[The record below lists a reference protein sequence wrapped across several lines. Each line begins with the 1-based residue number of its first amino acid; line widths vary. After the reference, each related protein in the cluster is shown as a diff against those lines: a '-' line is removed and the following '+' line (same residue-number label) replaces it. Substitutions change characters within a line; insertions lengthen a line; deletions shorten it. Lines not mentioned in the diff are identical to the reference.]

1 MRPRIVALI
10 LAAAIVVA
18 FAFWFAHRSRPPAGA
33 PASTAAPPAAAASSA
48 AASLASSQHRIQIEI
63 NHLGLTPE
71 RAKQLFSL
79 TVGPLPGVSLDG
91 LTKDPNE
98 FDGTAAVLYLR
109 HEWSALT
116 PEQQQAASV
125 LMYGSPTTRGRSG
138 SLFLPERWAMHPPR
152 VMLAGFGASPTDD
165 LPAHDYQ
172 SLADNANNTI
182 APLLGVAPIPQIV
195 DVRMDA
201 SNGTEFADTTSWG
214 SKIFIDPNTGD
225 FQRFADGKCHIK
237 VWNDKFAPLDDPSAM
252 EVLAHELTHC
262 YQDAWAGT
270 YNNRAAQPR
279 WVADGEADWVGA
291 TIVPAGQAID
301 KYWPPYIFAPKTVY
315 SDRWYDA
322 IGVFGHLSDITSA
335 SVVWSRLASTAV
347 TSQSG
352 DDAATLAAFIQGIS
366 TSYYSTWGASYF
378 QQSNYRW
385 KIAGPGHP
393 TYSGPAPDEAVINP
407 GTVTTIT
414 AASYQATLTNV
425 SGGSDIVGIEL
436 LSGYGRVHDQGWGVD
451 TALDSSGPLLL
462 CLREAGCKCDGDSEG
477 EVPDTKK
484 ATAPIAIGIDGGD
497 QVALVGLAG
506 KSLNDFCKK
515 KPEKTPKP
523 TPPGGGGGGGGGGD
537 PQEPDPKNP
546 GNGDSV
552 GDPHLKT
559 FDGFRFDF
567 QHIGEYTLVRST
579 KDDFVVQVRQVPVPG
594 SRAVSVNQSVATKV
608 GGKRVTVALE
618 NGAAVLRIDG
628 AVVTDEAPVIAGVSL
643 TRAQT
648 GYGVN
653 YVFEWPDGTIVRA
666 EQLGRYTINVR
677 VRPSQSRLGSLE
689 GLLGK
694 DHGSGINDTAESAA
708 LVEKWAVPSSAS
720 LFDYQ
725 PGQTAATFIDP
736 TFPDPSATVPNR
748 DAAEKACR
756 EQGITDSHLLHDC
769 IIDFGVTNG
778 FLFAS
783 QYAHQQRV
791 LEARASLAPMN
802 TSVTAAPKEKVIVM
816 AGTITDKS
824 QPTEFKFE
832 AQANDVIYMHQ
843 PDCVDRDGPDAGPI
857 YFLLFGPDGQRV
869 GGGVPGCDLG
879 RIDLPTTGTYT
890 FKGNLGKHEI
900 GKYSVPI
907 RFVRHDRVAT
917 IKYGD
922 IVSGNIEEK
931 AAHDVYTFDAQEGDL
946 IRISGKGCE
955 LNMFTAIV
963 SSEGWEN
970 LGPGCREGT
979 VYRIPKAGTYKL
991 RINSDERGPG
1001 KYQFV
1006 FQGVSGK

>member
-1 MRPRIVALI
+1 MRPRLFALI
-10 LAAAIVVA
+10 LAAAIAAA
-18 FAFWFAHRSRPPAGA
+18 FVFWFAHRSQMPPGA
-33 PASTAAPPAAAASSA
+33 PAASAPPPAAAASVD
-48 AASLASSQHRIQIEI
+48 ASLASSQHKIQIDI
-63 NHLGLTPE
+63 IHLGLTPE
-71 RAKQLFSL
+71 RAKQLFCL
-79 TVGPLPGVSLDG
+79 TVGRLPGVSLDG

-98 FDGTAAVLYLR
+98 FDGTEAVLYLM
-109 HEWSALT
+109 HEWRALT
-116 PEQQQAASV
+116 PEQQKAATA
-125 LMYGSPTTRGRSG
+125 LIDGSPTTRGRSG
-138 SLFLPERWAMHPPR
+138 SLLLPASWAMHPPH
-152 VMLAGFGASPTDD
+152 VMLAGFGASPTGD

-172 SLADNANNTI
+172 SLADNANNAI
-182 APLLGVAPIPQIV
+182 APLLGVNPIPEIV

-201 SNGTEFADTTSWG
+201 SSGTEFADTTSWS

-225 FQRFADGKCHIK
+225 FVRFPDGKCHIK

-301 KYWPPYIFAPKTVY
+301 KYWPVYIFSPKTIY

-347 TSQSG
+347 TSQNG
-352 DDAATLAAFIQGIS
+352 DDAATLAAYVQGIS
-366 TSYYSTWGASYF
+366 TSYFSTWGASYF

-407 GTVTTIT
+407 GTVTTIS
-414 AASYQATLTNV
+414 AAPYQATLTSV
-425 SGGSDIVGIEL
+425 SGGSDIVGVEL
-436 LSGYGRVHDQGWGVD
+436 LSGYGRIHDQSWVVD
-451 TALDSSGPLLL
+451 TALDASGPVLL

-477 EVPDTKK
+477 TVPDTKK
-484 ATAPIAIGIDGGD
+484 ATAPISIGIDGGD
-497 QVALVGLAG
+497 STAVVGLGG
-506 KSLNDFCKK
+506 KSLNDFCTK

-523 TPPGGGGGGGGGGD
+523 TPPDGGGNGGGGGD
-537 PQEPDPKNP
+537 PPEPDPKNP
-546 GNGDSV
+546 GNGDSL
-552 GDPHLKT
+552 GDPHLRT
-559 FDGFRFDF
+559 LDGFRFDF

-594 SRAVSVNQSVATKV
+594 SRAVAVNQSVATKV
-608 GGKRVTVALE
+608 GGKRVTVSLE

-628 AVVTDEAPVIAGVSL
+628 TIVTGDPPVMPGVSL
-643 TRAQT
+643 TRSET

-653 YVFEWPDGTIVRA
+653 YVFEWPDSTVVRA

-677 VRPSQSRLGSLE
+677 VRPSESRRGSLE

-694 DHGSGINDTAESAA
+694 DHGSGLNDTADSAA
-708 LVEKWAVPSSAS
+708 LAEKWAVPSSVS

-725 PGQTAATFIDP
+725 PGQTSATFVDP
-736 TFPDPSATVPNR
+736 AFPDPSATVPNR
-748 DAAEKACR
+748 EAAERACR
-756 EQGITDSHLLHDC
+756 EQGITDAHLLHDC
-769 IIDFGVTNG
+769 IIDFGVTSG

-783 QYAHQQRV
+783 QYAHQQKV
-791 LEARASLAPMN
+791 LETLASLAPMN
-802 TSVTAAPKEKVIVM
+802 ASTSAVPKERVIVM
-816 AGTITDKS
+816 AGTIIDKS
-824 QPTEFKFE
+824 QPTEFKFD
-832 AQANDVIYMHQ
+832 AQANDVIYMHN
-843 PDCVDRDGPDAGPI
+843 PDCVDRDRPDAGPI
-857 YFLLFGPDGQRV
+857 YFMLFGPDGQRV

-879 RIDLPTTGTYT
+879 RIDLPVTGTYT
-890 FKGNLGKHEI
+890 FKANMGGHES

-922 IVSGNIEEK
+922 IVSGNIEQR
-931 AAHDVYTFDAQEGDL
+931 AAHDVYTFTAQAGD
-946 IRISGKGCE
+946 IIQISGKGCV
-955 LNMFTAIV
+955 LNMFTAV
-963 SSEGWEN
+963 LSPEGFSS
-970 LGPGCREGT
+970 LGPMCRDGT
-979 VYRIPKAGTYKL
+979 AYKFAKAGTYRL
-991 RINSDERGPG
+991 LINSDEGGPG